1 MIHIP
6 GRDPCPSPIRGSA
19 LITACV
25 LAIGAL
31 GGCGAGAQAAAA
43 APGAATA
50 DAVDRPPPTR
60 KGDVVDTYHGQT
72 IADPY
77 RWLEDPDSAESR
89 AWITAQNAATTAHL
103 GTIAARQ
110 GIHDRLE
117 AMWSYDRRS
126 PRITKGGSFFQL
138 QQSGLQNQ
146 PVLVVGAIGSDQTRV
161 LLDANTLAADGTVAL
176 KDAEPNRTGTMV
188 AWMTSS
194 AGSDWSEIR
203 VRDVA
208 SGKDTSD
215 HIRWVKFSGV
225 AWSQDGTGFYYSA
238 YDPPADGTS
247 LTAVNEHQRLYFH
260 RLGTAQAADVLVAQS
275 KEHKDWGFGG
285 GVSDDGSLLIVP
297 IWRGAT
303 KQNALRIGRL
313 PPLANNQGLRSDG
326 KAGPMARRFGGGAPT
341 TWIEVDTSFEFALD
355 VIGNV
360 GDTLIVRTDAQAPK
374 GRIVAID
381 LRKPERAN
389 WTTLVAEGSETL
401 EGATIVG
408 KRLVLNLLRDATSV
422 LRVHELDG
430 KLVGEIALP
439 TVGTV
444 SNLTGDVD
452 DPELEF
458 SFQSFT
464 WAGATLRVRMADLRV
479 ETAWAPTLPFAA
491 DAFVAEQHFATSP
504 DGTRVPYFLVRRKDV
519 TANGARPVWLH
530 AYGGFDISMVPS
542 FRVDRLL
549 WVEMGGVY
557 VLANLRGGGEYGS
570 AWHQA
575 GMLDKKQNVFEDFYA
590 VARDL
595 HAKRWATPATTG
607 IAGGSNGGLLVGASI
622 TQHPELFGAAL
633 PAVGVMDMLRY
644 HRWTI
649 GWAWVPE
656 YGSSDDPKAF
666 AWLRAYSPLHNCK
679 PARYPATLVTTAD
692 HDDRVVPA
700 HSFKFA
706 AALQAAQRGPA
717 PIRIRIEEKAGHGA
731 GKPTSKRI
739 DEAADTMA
747 FFVQALGPAR
757 FDRLPAPP
765 PR

>member
-1 MIHIP
+1 M
-6 GRDPCPSPIRGSA
+6 GCLPS
-19 LITACV
+19 
-25 LAIGAL
+25 
-31 GGCGAGAQAAAA
+31 
-43 APGAATA
+43 
-50 DAVDRPPPTR
+50 
-60 KGDVVDTYHGQT
+60 
-72 IADPY
+72 
-77 RWLEDPDSAESR
+77 
-89 AWITAQNAATTAHL
+89 
-103 GTIAARQ
+103 
-110 GIHDRLE
+110 
-117 AMWSYDRRS
+117 
-126 PRITKGGSFFQL
+126 
-138 QQSGLQNQ
+138 SGKVEKQ
-146 PVLVVGAIGSDQTRV
+146 
-161 LLDANTLAADGTVAL
+161 
-176 KDAEPNRTGTMV
+176 EPN
-188 AWMTSS
+188 
-194 AGSDWSEIR
+194 
-203 VRDVA
+203 
-208 SGKDTSD
+208 
-215 HIRWVKFSGV
+215 
-225 AWSQDGTGFYYSA
+225 
-238 YDPPADGTS
+238 
-247 LTAVNEHQRLYFH
+247 
-260 RLGTAQAADVLVAQS
+260 
-275 KEHKDWGFGG
+275 
-285 GVSDDGSLLIVP
+285 
-297 IWRGAT
+297 
-303 KQNALRIGRL
+303 
-313 PPLANNQGLRSDG
+313 
-326 KAGPMARRFGGGAPT
+326 FGGGAPAK
-341 TWIEVDTSFEFALD
+341 WIDVDTSFEFALD
-355 VIGNV
+355 VVGNV
-360 GDTLIVRTDAQAPK
+360 GQTLLVRTDSQAPK

-381 LRKPERAN
+381 LNNPARSN
-389 WTTLVAEGSETL
+389 WKTLVAEGEETL
-401 EGATIVG
+401 EGARVVG
-408 KRLVLNLLRDATSV
+408 GRLVLNLLRDATSV

-444 SNLTGDVD
+444 AGLSGDSK

-464 WAGATLRVRMADLRV
+464 WASALLRARMRDLHV
-479 ETAWAPTLPFAA
+479 ETVWSPKLPFAA
-491 DAFVAEQHFATSP
+491 DAFVAEQQFAQSP

-575 GMLDKKQNVFEDFYA
+575 GMQEKKQNVFEDFYA

-595 HAKRWATPATTG
+595 HAKGWATPATTG
-607 IAGGSNGGLLVGASI
+607 IVGGSNGGLLVGASI

-666 AWLRAYSPLHNCK
+666 EWLRAYSPVHNCK
-679 PARYPATLVTTAD
+679 PAHYPATLVTTAD

-739 DEAADTMA
+739 DEAADTMS
-747 FFVQALGPAR
+747 FFVHALGEGH
-757 FDRLPAPP
+757 FDRLPAESQPN
-765 PR
+765 